1 MGISFKKKQMTI
13 KFQLN
18 GTEYLLNRVI
28 NISELLLFLSL
39 NKDNIALEY
48 NTTLILK
55 KDYSSIYIEESDKL
69 EIVSIVGGG

>member
-1 MGISFKKKQMTI
+1 MGIRFKKKQMTI

-18 GTEYLLNRVI
+18 GIEYLLDRVI

-39 NKDNIALEY
+39 NKDNIALEH
-48 NTTLILK
+48 NTLLVPK
-55 KDYSSIYIEESDKL
+55 KNYSSIYIKESDQL

>member
-1 MGISFKKKQMTI
+1 MTI

>member
-1 MGISFKKKQMTI
+1 MTI

-18 GTEYLLNRVI
+18 GTEYLLDRVI

-39 NKDNIALEY
+39 NKDNIALEH
-48 NTTLILK
+48 NTLLVPK
-55 KDYSSIYIEESDKL
+55 KNYSSIYIKESDQL

>member
-1 MGISFKKKQMTI
+1 MGIRFKKKQMTI

-18 GTEYLLNRVI
+18 GTEYLLDRVI

-39 NKDNIALEY
+39 NKDNIALEH
-48 NTTLILK
+48 NTLLVPK
-55 KDYSSIYIEESDKL
+55 KNYSSIYIKESDQL